1 MTMNFGSTRGKA
13 PFTTVQPSDFRP
25 FKIFGLG
32 GQAGAG
38 KTTLAALAGKNAKV
52 LMMDLEGGSSTY
64 AGKFFKEHPDAS
76 QVDIVEMYDNS
87 HNDPTKL
94 VGGIIGNLEYL
105 AGTKNKEGYDVVV
118 IDSLTEFQERF
129 IIYNQSDGFTK
140 YRQLGDAFHR
150 MMQTAQGVPAHVVFT
165 SRLVLRTDEVLGH
178 EVVRFSLADKSWS
191 VVSGML
197 DVIAYKTVQHKGF
210 GNAAREVHVLDAR
223 QSSRFSGKDR
233 FGIGEMI
240 DPTMKK
246 LIEAVKGEAASG
258 K

>member
-1 MTMNFGSTRGKA
+1 MAMNFGSTKGSRA
-13 PFTTVQPSDFRP
+13 PFTIVQPTDFRP
-25 FKIFGLG
+25 FKTFGIG
-32 GQAGAG
+32 GVAGSG
-38 KTTLAALAGKNAKV
+38 KTVLAGLAGKGKKILN
-52 LMMDLEGGSSTY
+52 LDLEGGSSSY
-64 AGKFFKEHPDAS
+64 VGKFFKDHPDAS
-76 QVDIVEMYDNS
+76 DVEIVPMYDTS
-87 HNDPTKL
+87 HNDPTKMTS
-94 VGGIIGNLEYL
+94 GIIGALEYL

-129 IIYNQSDGFTK
+129 IIHNASDGFTK

-165 SRLVLRTDEVLGH
+165 SRLVLRNDEVLGH

-233 FGIGEMI
+233 FGIGEMT

-246 LIEAVKGEAASG
+246 VIEVVTGGNA
-258 K
+258 

>member
-1 MTMNFGSTRGKA
+1 MTMSFGSSRGKA
-13 PFTTVQPSDFRP
+13 PFSTVQPTDFRP
-25 FKIFGLG
+25 HKLFGFG
-32 GQAGAG
+32 GQAGSG
-38 KTTLAALAGKNAKV
+38 KTTLAALAGKGAKV
-52 LMMDLEGGSSTY
+52 LNIDLEGGSSTY
-64 AGKFFKEHPDAS
+64 TGKFFKEHPDAS
-76 QVDIVEMYDNS
+76 DVEIIPLFDNS

-94 VGGIIGNLEYL
+94 TAGILGPLEYL

-129 IIYNQSDGFTK
+129 IIHNNSDGFTK

-165 SRLVLRTDEVLGH
+165 SRLVLRNDEVLGH

-210 GNAAREVHVLDAR
+210 GSAAREVHVLDAR

-233 FGIGEMI
+233 FGIGEMV

-246 LIEAVKGEAASG
+246 ILDTVTGGNK
-258 K
+258 